1 MSNQLVE
8 NLLRPPVE
16 LFSAISYGLLAL
28 LCALAPSYFMMTP
41 VVAIACA
48 FFLFVLSLKRLR
60 QGLRILR
67 YQHGLKRIS
76 PYILKDKQ
84 IPVSNIKL
92 FLGQGFLWDQRH
104 AQRLA
109 DLNRK
114 DGRIYKEPSRLF
126 LWARSFEL
134 HHEKARWFVLYL
146 KAYNAIIQFLD
157 RFQWFTPFRFIKW
170 ILLNSPL
177 ADLPP
182 VGGEPSLHAVGLYE
196 GERPVTM
203 SMSDRVGHTL
213 VLGTTRVGKTRLAEL
228 LITQDIYRG
237 DVVIV
242 FDPKGDADLLIRM
255 YGAAKKSGRLDH
267 FYCFH
272 LGFPDLSARYNP
284 VASFTRITE
293 VANRIA
299 QSLPGE
305 GQSAAFK
312 DFVWRYVN
320 VIAQAMNGLG
330 RKVDYEMIREYG
342 QNIEPLVRDYMTM
355 LAERHDPDSYKA
367 KVQWIQEAFKDPDN
381 KKYRIAREMSNR
393 DHAVIA
399 LWQYCKDEEL
409 FDAIASSLSRTFEYD
424 RGYYDKLV
432 SSLLPLM
439 DKLTSGKVSELL
451 SPDYLDQEDERPIF
465 DWASVIRTKSIV
477 YVGLDA
483 LTDAEVAGAVGNSMF
498 ADLTSIAGRKYKHG
512 VDSGLPNTVEFKDSK
527 VCIHADEFNEL
538 IGDEFIPMLNKA
550 GGAGYQVTAYTQ
562 TWSDVEA
569 RLNNKAKA
577 GQVAG
582 NFNSMIMLRVRETA
596 TAEMFT
602 EQLRDVEIDHLM
614 TVSGATD
621 SSDIDNDLH
630 FISKTEQRIT
640 TQQSK
645 LIHPNDFVSLPKGQA
660 FALLDGGKPYKI
672 RLPLADP
679 ADLNDLP
686 KNLMAMSSEMRER
699 YTSSEDWYQ
708 FSPSFDEEA
717 IRHSL
722 TQHHAQS
729 VNASSPVSVGL
740 Q

>member
-16 LFSAISYGLLAL
+16 LYSAIAYGLLAL
-28 LCALAPSYFMMTP
+28 LSVMAPSYLMMTP
-41 VVAIACA
+41 VVAVACA
-48 FFLFVLSLKRLR
+48 SALFVLSVKRMT
-60 QGLRILR
+60 QGFKIIR

-76 PYILKDKQ
+76 PYILKDKN
-84 IPVSNIKL
+84 IPVSNLKL
-92 FLGQGFLWDQRH
+92 FLGLGFLWDQRH

-114 DGRIYKEPSRLF
+114 DGRAYKEQSKLY

-134 HHEKARWFVLYL
+134 KHEKHAWFVLYL
-146 KAYNAIIQFLD
+146 RSVTTVINFLD
-157 RFQWFTPFRFIKW
+157 RFKWFLPFRLLKW
-170 ILLNSPL
+170 IFLNSPL
-177 ADLPP
+177 ANLPP

-196 GERPVTM
+196 GERPV
-203 SMSDRVGHTL
+203 SMNLADRVGHTL

-255 YGAAKKSGRLDH
+255 YGAARKAGRLDN

-272 LGFPDLSARYNP
+272 LGFPQLSARYNP

-355 LAERHDPDSYKA
+355 LAERYDPDGYQA
-367 KVQWIQEAFKDPDN
+367 KVKWIQDAFKDQDN

-399 LWQYCKDEEL
+399 LWQYCKEEEL

-439 DKLTSGKVSELL
+439 DKLTSGKTSELL
-451 SPDYLDQEDERPIF
+451 SPDYMDQDDERPIF
-465 DWASVIRTKSIV
+465 DWATVIRTKSIV

-483 LTDAEVAGAVGNSMF
+483 LTDGEVAGAVGNSMF
-498 ADLTSIAGRKYKHG
+498 ADLTSLAGRKYKHG
-512 VDSGLPNTVEFKDSK
+512 VDSGLPDTIDFKDTK
-527 VCIHADEFNEL
+527 VNIHADEFNEL
-538 IGDEFIPMLNKA
+538 IGEEFIPMLNKA

-602 EQLRDVEIDHLM
+602 EQLREVEIDHLM

-640 TQQSK
+640 TQQSQ

-672 RLPLADP
+672 RLPLTDP
-679 ADLNDLP
+679 ADLEDLP
-686 KNLMAMSSEMRER
+686 SNLSAMSVEMRER
-699 YTSSEDWYQ
+699 YNSSEDWYQ
-708 FSPSFDEEA
+708 YTPSFDEA
-717 IRHSL
+717 SIRHSL
-722 TQHHAQS
+722 TKHRSMEGA
-729 VNASSPVSVGL
+729 
-740 Q
+740 

>member
-16 LFSAISYGLLAL
+16 LYSSIAYGLLGL
-28 LCALAPSYFMMTP
+28 LSVLAPSYFMMTP

-48 FFLFVLSLKRLR
+48 LGLITLSAKRLI
-60 QGLRILR
+60 QGFKILR
-67 YQHGLKRIS
+67 YQHGLKRVS
-76 PYILKDKQ
+76 PYILKDKN
-84 IPVSNIKL
+84 IPVSNLKL
-92 FLGQGFLWDQRH
+92 FLGRGFLWDQRH

-114 DGRIYKEPSRLF
+114 DGREYKELSRLF

-134 HHEKARWFVLYL
+134 KHERHGWFIFYL
-146 KAYNAIIQFLD
+146 KTFRSFIKFLD
-157 RFQWFTPFRFIKW
+157 RYDWFLPFRIIKW
-170 ILLNSPL
+170 LLLNSPI
-177 ADLPP
+177 ANLPP

-196 GERPVTM
+196 GERPVAM
-203 SMSDRVGHTL
+203 NISDRVGHTL

-237 DVVIV
+237 EVVIV

-255 YGAAKKSGRLDH
+255 YGAAKKAGRVDN

-272 LGFPDLSARYNP
+272 LGFPELSARYNP
-284 VASFTRITE
+284 VSSFTRITE

-355 LAERHDPDSYKA
+355 LAENHDPDGYQS

-381 KKYRIAREMSNR
+381 KKYRIAREMNNR

-399 LWQYCKDEEL
+399 LWHYCKEQEI
-409 FDAIASSLSRTFEYD
+409 FDSIASSLSRTFEYD

-451 SPDYLDQEDERPIF
+451 SPDYLDQNDERPIF
-465 DWASVIRTKSIV
+465 DWATVIRSKSIV

-483 LTDAEVAGAVGNSMF
+483 LTDGEVAGAVGNSMF
-498 ADLTSIAGRKYKHG
+498 ADLTSFAGRKYKHG
-512 VDSGLPNTVEFKDSK
+512 VDSGLPDSVNFKDTN

-569 RLNNKAKA
+569 RLDNKAKA

-582 NFNSMIMLRVRETA
+582 NFNTLIMLRVRETA

-640 TQQSK
+640 TQQSQ

-672 RLPLADP
+672 RLPLTDP
-679 ADLNDLP
+679 TDLENLP
-686 KNLMAMSSEMRER
+686 ANLSAMTLEMRES
-699 YTSSEDWYQ
+699 YNSSEDWYQ
-708 FSPSFDEEA
+708 FTPSFDEAA

-722 TQHHAQS
+722 KNHQS
-729 VNASSPVSVGL
+729 ASAT
-740 Q
+740 

>member
-1 MSNQLVE
+1 MSNNQLVE

-16 LFSAISYGLLAL
+16 LYSAIAYGLLAWL
-28 LCALAPSYFMMTP
+28 SVMAPSYFMMTP
-41 VVAIACA
+41 VVAAACA
-48 FFLFVLSLKRLR
+48 VGLFILGVKRLM
-60 QGLRILR
+60 QGFKILR

-76 PYILKDKQ
+76 PYILKDKN
-84 IPVSNIKL
+84 IPVSNLKL
-92 FLGQGFLWDQRH
+92 FLGRGFLWDQRH

-114 DGRIYKEPSRLF
+114 DGREYKEPSKLF

-134 HHEKARWFVLYL
+134 KHEKHVWFVFYL
-146 KAYNAIIQFLD
+146 NVYQSFMNFLE
-157 RFQWFTPFRFIKW
+157 RFECFLPFRLLKW
-170 ILLNSPL
+170 VFLNSSI
-177 ADLPP
+177 ANLPP

-196 GERPVTM
+196 GERPVAMNLT
-203 SMSDRVGHTL
+203 DRVGHTL

-237 DVVIV
+237 EVVIV

-255 YGAAKKSGRLDH
+255 YGAAKKAGRLDN

-272 LGFPDLSARYNP
+272 LGFPELSARYNP
-284 VASFTRITE
+284 VSSFTRITE

-355 LAERHDPDSYKA
+355 LAEKHNPESYQT
-367 KVQWIQEAFKDPDN
+367 KVEWIQQAFKDSDN

-399 LWQYCKDEEL
+399 LWHYCKEEEI
-409 FDAIASSLSRTFEYD
+409 FDSIASSLSRTFEYD

-451 SPDYLDQEDERPIF
+451 SPDYLDQNDDRPIF
-465 DWASVIRTKSIV
+465 DWATVIRSKSVV

-483 LTDAEVAGAVGNSMF
+483 LTDGEVAGAVGNSMF
-498 ADLTSIAGRKYKHG
+498 ADLTSFAGRKYKHG
-512 VDSGLPNTVEFKDSK
+512 VDSGLPDNVNFKDTN

-602 EQLRDVEIDHLM
+602 EQLREVEIDHLM

-640 TQQSK
+640 TQQSQ

-672 RLPLADP
+672 RLPLTDP
-679 ADLNDLP
+679 SDLEDLP
-686 KNLMAMSSEMRER
+686 ANLTAMTLEMRES
-699 YTSSEDWYQ
+699 YNSSEDWYQ
-708 FSPSFDEEA
+708 FTPSFDESA
-717 IRHSL
+717 IRNSL
-722 TQHHAQS
+722 KEHKT
-729 VNASSPVSVGL
+729 VSAT
-740 Q
+740 

>member
-1 MSNQLVE
+1 MSNNQLVE

-16 LFSAISYGLLAL
+16 LYSAISYGLLAL
-28 LCALAPSYFMMTP
+28 LSVMAPSYFMMTP
-41 VVAIACA
+41 VVAATCA
-48 FFLFVLSLKRLR
+48 AGLFMLSVKRFI
-60 QGLRILR
+60 QGFKILR

-76 PYILKDKQ
+76 PYILKDKN
-84 IPVSNIKL
+84 IPVSNLKL
-92 FLGQGFLWDQRH
+92 FLGRGFLWDQRH

-114 DGRIYKEPSRLF
+114 DGREYKEHSKIF

-134 HHEKARWFVLYL
+134 KHEKHAWFAFYL
-146 KAYNAIIQFLD
+146 KVYQSFINFLE
-157 RFQWFTPFRFIKW
+157 RFKWFLPFRLLKW
-170 ILLNSPL
+170 VLLNLPV
-177 ADLPP
+177 ANLPP

-196 GERPVTM
+196 GERPIAM
-203 SMSDRVGHTL
+203 NIADRVGHTL

-237 DVVIV
+237 EVVIV

-255 YGAAKKSGRLDH
+255 YGAAKKAGRLDN

-272 LGFPDLSARYNP
+272 LGFPEFSARYNP
-284 VASFTRITE
+284 VSSFTRITE

-320 VIAQAMNGLG
+320 VIAQAMSGLG

-342 QNIEPLVRDYMTM
+342 QNIEPLVRDYMSM
-355 LAERHDPDSYKA
+355 LAEKHDPEGYQS

-399 LWQYCKDEEL
+399 LWHYCKEEEI
-409 FDAIASSLSRTFEYD
+409 FDSIASSLSRTFEYD

-451 SPDYLDQEDERPIF
+451 SPDYLDQTDERPIF
-465 DWASVIRTKSIV
+465 DWATVIRTKSIV

-483 LTDAEVAGAVGNSMF
+483 LTDGEVAGAVGNSMF
-498 ADLTSIAGRKYKHG
+498 ADLTSLAGRKYKHG
-512 VDSGLPNTVEFKDSK
+512 VNSGLPDSVDFEDTK

-602 EQLRDVEIDHLM
+602 EQLREVEIDHLM

-672 RLPLADP
+672 RLPLTDP
-679 ADLNDLP
+679 ADLVDLP
-686 KNLMAMSSEMRER
+686 SNLSAMSVEMRER
-699 YTSSEDWYQ
+699 YNSSEDWYQ
-708 FSPSFDEEA
+708 FVPSFDESA

-722 TQHHAQS
+722 KAHHSMGAE
-729 VNASSPVSVGL
+729 
-740 Q
+740 

>member
-1 MSNQLVE
+1 MSSNQLVE
-8 NLLRPPVE
+8 NLLRPPIE
-16 LFSAISYGLLAL
+16 LYSAIAYGLLAL
-28 LCALAPSYFMMTP
+28 LSVLAPAYFMMTP
-41 VVAIACA
+41 VVAVACTVG
-48 FFLFVLSLKRLR
+48 LIILSVKRLM
-60 QGLRILR
+60 QGFKILR

-76 PYILKDKQ
+76 PYILKDKN
-84 IPVSNIKL
+84 IPVSNLKL
-92 FLGQGFLWDQRH
+92 FLGRGFLWDQRH

-114 DGRIYKEPSRLF
+114 DGREYKELSKLF
-126 LWARSFEL
+126 LWSRSFEL
-134 HHEKARWFVLYL
+134 KHEKHGWFIFYL
-146 KAYNAIIQFLD
+146 NTFNTFIKFLD
-157 RFQWFTPFRFIKW
+157 RHNWFLPFRVLKW
-170 ILLNSPL
+170 SFLNSPI
-177 ADLPP
+177 ANLPP

-196 GERPVTM
+196 GERPVAM
-203 SMSDRVGHTL
+203 NISDRVGHTL

-237 DVVIV
+237 EVVIV

-255 YGAAKKSGRLDH
+255 YGAAKKAGRVDN

-272 LGFPDLSARYNP
+272 LGFPELSARYNP
-284 VASFTRITE
+284 VSSFTRITE

-355 LAERHDPDSYKA
+355 LAENHDPDGYLS
-367 KVQWIQEAFKDPDN
+367 KVEWIQEAFKDPDN

-399 LWQYCKDEEL
+399 LWHYCKEQEI
-409 FDAIASSLSRTFEYD
+409 FDSIASSLSRTFEYD

-451 SPDYLDQEDERPIF
+451 SPDYLDQNDERPIF
-465 DWASVIRTKSIV
+465 DWATVIRSKSIV

-483 LTDAEVAGAVGNSMF
+483 LTDGEVAGAVGNSMF
-498 ADLTSIAGRKYKHG
+498 ADLTSFAGRKYKHG
-512 VDSGLPNTVEFKDSK
+512 VDSGLPDSVNFKDTN

-569 RLNNKAKA
+569 RLDNKAKA

-582 NFNSMIMLRVRETA
+582 NFNTLIMLRVRETA

-602 EQLRDVEIDHLM
+602 EQLREVEIDHLM

-672 RLPLADP
+672 RLPLTDP
-679 ADLNDLP
+679 TDLENLP
-686 KNLMAMSSEMRER
+686 ANLSAMTLEMRES
-699 YTSSEDWYQ
+699 YNSSEDWYQ
-708 FSPSFDEEA
+708 FTPSFDEAA

-722 TQHHAQS
+722 KNHHSLSAT
-729 VNASSPVSVGL
+729 
-740 Q
+740 

>member
-1 MSNQLVE
+1 MSNNQLVE

-16 LFSAISYGLLAL
+16 LYSAVSYGLLAL
-28 LCALAPSYFMMTP
+28 LSVLAPSYFMMTP
-41 VVAIACA
+41 VVASACA
-48 FFLFVLSLKRLR
+48 AGLFLLSVKRLI
-60 QGLRILR
+60 QGFRILR
-67 YQHGLKRIS
+67 YQHGLKRIT
-76 PYILKDKQ
+76 PYILKDKN
-84 IPVSNIKL
+84 IPVSNLKL
-92 FLGQGFLWDQRH
+92 FLGRGFLWDQRH

-114 DGRIYKEPSRLF
+114 DGREYKEPSKLF

-134 HHEKARWFVLYL
+134 KHEKHRWFKFYL
-146 KAYNAIIQFLD
+146 KFYQPIINFLD
-157 RFQWFTPFRFIKW
+157 RFTWFLPFRILKW
-170 ILLNSPL
+170 IILNSPL
-177 ADLPP
+177 ANLPP

-196 GERPVTM
+196 GEQPIAM
-203 SMSDRVGHTL
+203 NIADRVGHTL

-237 DVVIV
+237 EVVIV

-255 YGAAKKSGRLDH
+255 YGTAKKAGRLDS

-272 LGFPDLSARYNP
+272 LGFPELSARYNP
-284 VASFTRITE
+284 VSSFTRITE

-355 LAERHDPDSYKA
+355 LAKKHDPEGYQA
-367 KVQWIQEAFKDPDN
+367 KVDWIQQAFKDPDN

-399 LWQYCKDEEL
+399 LWHYCKEEEI

-451 SPDYLDQEDERPIF
+451 SPDYLDQNDERPIF
-465 DWASVIRTKSIV
+465 DWATIIRTKSIV

-498 ADLTSIAGRKYKHG
+498 ADLTSFAGRKYKHG
-512 VDSGLPNTVEFKDSK
+512 VDSGLPDSVDFEDTK

-614 TVSGATD
+614 TVSAATD

-640 TQQSK
+640 TQQSL

-679 ADLNDLP
+679 ADLEDLP
-686 KNLMAMSSEMRER
+686 SNLSAMSSEMRER
-699 YTSSEDWYQ
+699 YNSSEDWYQ
-708 FSPSFDEEA
+708 FTPSFDEDA

-722 TQHHAQS
+722 KAHHS
-729 VNASSPVSVGL
+729 MGTE
-740 Q
+740 

>member
-28 LCALAPSYFMMTP
+28 LSVLAPSYFMMTP
-41 VVAIACA
+41 VVAIGCA
-48 FFLFVLSLKRLR
+48 IGLFILSIKRLI
-60 QGLRILR
+60 QGIKIVR

-76 PYILKDKQ
+76 PYVLKDKN
-84 IPVSNIKL
+84 IPVSNLKL
-92 FLGQGFLWDQRH
+92 FLGMGFLWDQRH

-114 DGRIYKEPSRLF
+114 DGRAYKEHSKLF

-134 HHEKARWFVLYL
+134 RHEKHGWFLLYL
-146 KAYNAIIQFLD
+146 KAYKSFIDFLD
-157 RFQWFTPFRFIKW
+157 KFGWFPPFNLLKW
-170 ILLNSPL
+170 TFLNSPL
-177 ADLPP
+177 ANLPP

-196 GERPVTM
+196 GEQPVAM
-203 SMSDRVGHTL
+203 NIADRVGHTL

-228 LITQDIYRG
+228 LISQDIHRG

-255 YGAAKKSGRLDH
+255 YGAAKKAGRLDN

-272 LGFPDLSARYNP
+272 LGFPHLSARYNP
-284 VASFTRITE
+284 VSSFTRITE

-330 RKVDYEMIREYG
+330 HKVDYEMIREYG
-342 QNIEPLVRDYMTM
+342 QNIEPLVREYMTM
-355 LAERHDPDSYKA
+355 LAEKHDPEGYQD
-367 KVQWIQEAFKDPDN
+367 KVKWIQEAFKDPDN
-381 KKYRIAREMSNR
+381 KQYRIAREMSNR

-399 LWQYCKDEEL
+399 VWHYCKEENI
-409 FDAIASSLSRTFEYD
+409 FDSIASSLSRTFEYD

-451 SPDYLDQEDERPIF
+451 SPDYLDQDDERPIF
-465 DWASVIRTKSIV
+465 DWATVIRTKSIV

-483 LTDAEVAGAVGNSMF
+483 LTDGEVAGAVGNSMF

-512 VDSGLPNTVEFKDSK
+512 VDSGLPDTVDFKDTK
-527 VCIHADEFNEL
+527 VSIHADEFNEL

-569 RLNNKAKA
+569 RLDNKAKA

-621 SSDIDNDLH
+621 SSDIDNDMH
-630 FISKTEQRIT
+630 FVSKTEQRIT
-640 TQQSK
+640 TQQSQ

-679 ADLNDLP
+679 ADLVDLP
-686 KNLMAMSSEMRER
+686 SNLTAMSSEMRES
-699 YTSSEDWYQ
+699 YNSSEDWYN
-708 FSPSFDEEA
+708 FTPSFDESS

-722 TQHHAQS
+722 DQHHSIGDA
-729 VNASSPVSVGL
+729 
-740 Q
+740 

>member
-1 MSNQLVE
+1 MSSNQLVE
-8 NLLRPPVE
+8 NLLRPPIE
-16 LFSAISYGLLAL
+16 LYSAIAYGLLAL
-28 LCALAPSYFMMTP
+28 LSVLAPAYFMMTP
-41 VVAIACA
+41 VVAVACTVG
-48 FFLFVLSLKRLR
+48 LIILSVKRLM
-60 QGLRILR
+60 QGFKILR

-76 PYILKDKQ
+76 PYILKDKN
-84 IPVSNIKL
+84 IPVSNLKL
-92 FLGQGFLWDQRH
+92 FLGRGFLWDQRH

-114 DGRIYKEPSRLF
+114 DGREYKELSKLF

-134 HHEKARWFVLYL
+134 KHEKHGWFIFYL
-146 KAYNAIIQFLD
+146 NTFNTFIKFLD
-157 RFQWFTPFRFIKW
+157 RHNWFLPFRVLKW
-170 ILLNSPL
+170 SFLNSPI
-177 ADLPP
+177 ANLPP

-196 GERPVTM
+196 GERPVAM
-203 SMSDRVGHTL
+203 NISDRVGHTL

-237 DVVIV
+237 EVVIV

-255 YGAAKKSGRLDH
+255 YGAAKKAGRVDN

-272 LGFPDLSARYNP
+272 LGFPELSARYNP
-284 VASFTRITE
+284 VSSFTRITE

-355 LAERHDPDSYKA
+355 LAENHDPDGYLS
-367 KVQWIQEAFKDPDN
+367 KVEWIQEAFKDPDN

-399 LWQYCKDEEL
+399 LWHYCKEQEI
-409 FDAIASSLSRTFEYD
+409 FDSIASSLSRTFEYD

-451 SPDYLDQEDERPIF
+451 SPDYLDQNDERPIF
-465 DWASVIRTKSIV
+465 DWATVIRSKSIV

-483 LTDAEVAGAVGNSMF
+483 LTDGEVAGAVGNSMF
-498 ADLTSIAGRKYKHG
+498 ADLTSFAGRKYKHG
-512 VDSGLPNTVEFKDSK
+512 VDSGLPDSVNFKDTN

-569 RLNNKAKA
+569 RLDNKAKA

-582 NFNSMIMLRVRETA
+582 NFNTLIMLRVRETA

-602 EQLRDVEIDHLM
+602 EQLREVEIDHLM

-672 RLPLADP
+672 RLPLTDP
-679 ADLNDLP
+679 TDLENLP
-686 KNLMAMSSEMRER
+686 ANLSAMTLEMRES
-699 YTSSEDWYQ
+699 YNSSEDWYQ
-708 FSPSFDEEA
+708 FTPSFDEAA

-722 TQHHAQS
+722 KNHHSLSAT
-729 VNASSPVSVGL
+729 
-740 Q
+740 